1 MEVPPLAN
9 LPIRPSPPDASAVRP
24 VPEMPF
30 DTTEVRW
37 FGTGSMPA
45 DVLNWFTKS
54 GSHGSLEIRQDA
66 YLSTG
71 SVSIGR
77 KRRNHGPLEIKTR
90 RGLGATF
97 ALGNVLVGRI
107 EEWRKIESAGR
118 HLPRLSRRWA
128 DVHKVVVTRT
138 YQQESTGRLV
148 EVLRGDMSLPGCDV
162 ELAEVAVDEIE
173 AWTLAFEAWGPGE
186 QQRSILRASADQFLA
201 GAGLPLDIS
210 TRLTINM
217 GYPAWLA
224 QNTSSGKKYPGRG
237 TDAT

>member
-1 MEVPPLAN
+1 MEVPPIGS
-9 LPIRPSPPDASAVRP
+9 LPARPSLPDDSAGQP

-37 FGTGSMPA
+37 FGTGRLPA
-45 DVLNWFTKS
+45 DVLDWFTKS

-66 YLSTG
+66 YLSVGT
-71 SVSIGR
+71 VSIGR

-90 RGLGATF
+90 RGLGAKF
-97 ALGNVLVGRI
+97 ALGNLLVGRI
-107 EEWRKIESAGR
+107 EEWRKIVSPGR

-138 YQQESTGRLV
+138 YQQEPAGGLV
-148 EVLRGDMSLPGCDV
+148 EVLRGNISLPGCDV
-162 ELAEVAVDEIE
+162 ELAEVAVDDIE

-186 QQRSILRASADQFLA
+186 HQRSILRASADQFLA

-224 QNTSSGKKYPGRG
+224 QNTPSAKKYPGSAS
-237 TDAT
+237 DAT